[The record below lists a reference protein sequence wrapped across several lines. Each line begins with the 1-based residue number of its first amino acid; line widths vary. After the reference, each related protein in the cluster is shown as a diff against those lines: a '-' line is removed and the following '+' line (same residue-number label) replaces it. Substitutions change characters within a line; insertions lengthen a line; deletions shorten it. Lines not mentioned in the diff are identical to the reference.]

1 MLKMTAEGVIRGECF
16 SLPSEFVDG
25 RVVCS
30 AYVSFDELNPEDV
43 CSDKFEGIEMRFALA
58 EVVNDV
64 LLGHRSH
71 DGSIDPEGRV
81 LLAAIRA
88 ELEEMIRRIDG
99 TERCANPPTIP
110 SDLR

>member
-1 MLKMTAEGVIRGECF
+1 MLSMNTDGVIRGECF
-16 SLPSEFVDG
+16 SLAPELVDG

-30 AYVSFDELNPEDV
+30 TYVSFDDLNQEDV

-58 EVVNDV
+58 EVVNEV
-64 LLGHRSH
+64 LQGHRYH
-71 DGSIDPEGRV
+71 DGSIGPEG
-81 LLAAIRA
+81 LEILAAIRA

-110 SDLR
+110 SKLR